1 LFKYIEQTGADV
13 NIQDNDGETPLHIT
27 VGVPRQQL
35 PGVRYFGMFQQC
47 FMIVFSVGLA
57 I

>member
-1 LFKYIEQTGADV
+1 LFFFKQTGADV
-13 NIQDNDGETPLHIT
+13 NIQDNDGDTPLHIT
-27 VGVPRQQL
+27 VGVRSQQL
-35 PGVRYFGMFQQC
+35 PGVRYFVMFQQC